1 MSKKYDSIKLNYYQG
16 RRKYATT
23 ITDDQEGQKKLTEL
37 VASGLFVSRGQARDT
52 VKQNYTTLLF
62 FLNRVYA
69 SLDFFMSNLMTD
81 LFYYEGQ
88 GAVKFFKLLQKPNAT
103 ESDFDDLGLI

>member
-16 RRKYATT
+16 RRKYATV

-37 VASGLFVSRGQARDT
+37 VSSGLFVSRGQARDT
-52 VKQNYTTLLF
+52 VKSNYTTLLI

-88 GAVKFFKLLQKPNAT
+88 AAVKFFKLLQKPNAT